1 MKFEVDSYNI
11 MCSQIISIALN
22 TIYNGHVI
30 VMLPC
35 VVIMPLSG
43 FQFYKVSEPNSIL
56 MLI

>member
-11 MCSQIISIALN
+11 MHFQIISIALN

-30 VMLPC
+30 VMRRC

-43 FQFYKVSEPNSIL
+43 FQFYKVSEPNSL
-56 MLI
+56 LKLI